1 MVNALPPFQALLDE
15 HAHDVH
21 RFLVASAGPHDG
33 ADCFQETVLAALR
46 AYPSLRDASNLRGW
60 LFTIAYRKVVDRAR
74 VDRRHGDPVAEPPD
88 ATHVDEHDDGDVWAA
103 VRTLPHK
110 QRAAVVQRYLLD
122 RPYAEI
128 ALTIGCSEAAARQNV
143 RAGVTRLREVLHS

>member
-1 MVNALPPFQALLDE
+1 MNALPPFQALLDE
-15 HAHDVH
+15 HAGDVH
-21 RFLVASAGPHDG
+21 RFLVATAGPHDG

-46 AYPSLRDASNLRGW
+46 AYPSLRDAANLRGW

-74 VDRRHGDPVAEPPD
+74 ADQRHGDVVAEPPD
-88 ATHVDEHDDGDVWAA
+88 RSHVDRHVDGDLWAA

-143 RAGVTRLREVLHS
+143 RAGVNRLREVLQS